1 MRYISA
7 GSALFILVLS
17 GAFAQEPQFVYIPP
31 VDAQLARQSVLGF
44 TKLRKP
50 GDTPSFFVTK
60 QGLSAASERTYVDWQ
75 WEDQGIALT
84 IKRGPAVPLKFD
96 YVEMPPFG
104 VVTDTVLGASFYGVR
119 LDSDW
124 TVWVEPRDSD
134 RKIGWAK
141 WIADMFA
148 LQLAVVKG
156 RAAFEQ
162 KFRDALA
169 KYPTAEIRPPLPEE
183 ARRYKV
189 QAEAA
194 VARKDFN
201 QATVHYIEA
210 LQAAPWWSEGYFNVA
225 LLYAELKNIEGAVR
239 NMKRF
244 LLLEPKHAKA
254 REAQDQIYR
263 WEGELKATS

>member
-1 MRYISA
+1 MKSSA
-7 GSALFILVLS
+7 WPGIVMFLMLFSL
-17 GAFAQEPQFVYIPP
+17 AAAQESPFVYVPP
-31 VDAQLARQSVLGF
+31 VDAEQARQSVLEF
-44 TKLRKP
+44 TKQRKP

-60 QGLSAASERTYVDWQ
+60 QGLSLASERTYVDWQ
-75 WEDQGIALT
+75 WGDHGIALT

-141 WIADMFA
+141 WIADMLA

-169 KYPTAEIRPPLPEE
+169 KYPTAEIRPP
-183 ARRYKV
+183 
-189 QAEAA
+189 
-194 VARKDFN
+194 
-201 QATVHYIEA
+201 
-210 LQAAPWWSEGYFNVA
+210 
-225 LLYAELKNIEGAVR
+225 
-239 NMKRF
+239 
-244 LLLEPKHAKA
+244 
-254 REAQDQIYR
+254 
-263 WEGELKATS
+263 